1 MVRWLWT
8 WTVIVEGWGD
18 ASSGEAAGSISLLQG
33 VEGSLGWEWIP
44 GRSGGRVTKKIIL
57 SQRSET
63 RRRLLF
69 CFPVQLEFNYCKV
82 MLCHVLC
89 VLPHSIPSIFFYPV
103 QRFGHRLLLITNHC
117 LNLLFPLKGSMSEG
131 FNFHTL
137 LKTATKTNGYLQK
150 RGHPITANVI
160 NFHYK
165 IWRPLVRKKGTKR
178 KKFTE
183 LEHVHTYIIF
193 FGMWLFC
200 QK

>member
-1 MVRWLWT
+1 MSCPLC
-8 WTVIVEGWGD
+8 
-18 ASSGEAAGSISLLQG
+18 AS
-33 VEGSLGWEWIP
+33 P
-44 GRSGGRVTKKIIL
+44 FN
-57 SQRSET
+57 SE
-63 RRRLLF
+63 
-69 CFPVQLEFNYCKV
+69 
-82 MLCHVLC
+82 H
-89 VLPHSIPSIFFYPV
+89 FFYPV

-200 QK
+200 QKLFCQKFLFLAVFDNPICQVVNNKNGGPFGAIYWKERGGNRINWKDAWSK